1 MSYPND
7 DQFQDYVIKS
17 VKPIESGYEI
27 GHGGWTLFCPAFVGA
42 QPKIGDALRLYGKG
56 IGYPFRGIFIN
67 GVRVFYR
74 TEAEDAEHDEIKR
87 YGADAADWLK
97 RWDAGDGVWSIS
109 MGGLGPGYEQCCQ
122 IVAAE
127 TLRFLLAK
135 QPDLIALE
143 HDSDAWKAFRAE
155 MDKDSFANPKLTKL
169 GLSGAQAGG
178 GMNLALQL
186 YRKGPRGVMTDE
198 AVKDRHI
205 QVCRVF
211 PGDAE

>member
-1 MSYPND
+1 MGYPD
-7 DQFQDYVIKS
+7 DNQFQDDTISEATK
-17 VKPIESGYEI
+17 
-27 GHGGWTLFCPAFVGA
+27 HDGGWDLKKGDGWSLSCPLYEGE
-42 QPKIGDALRLYGKG
+42 PKPGSTIRLYGKG
-56 IGYPFRGIFIN
+56 LGFSFRGIFID
-67 GVRVFYR
+67 GIKVFYR
-74 TEAEDAEHDEIKR
+74 TEAEDKEHDEICR

-97 RWDAGDGVWSIS
+97 RWDEGHGVWSIS

-127 TLRFLLAK
+127 TLRFLLDK
-135 QPDLIALE
+135 KPDLAAME
-143 HDSDAWKAFRAE
+143 TDQAAWKAFRDE
-155 MDKDSFANPKLTKL
+155 MDKDSHANPKLTAL

-205 QVCRVF
+205 QVSRNF
-211 PGDAE
+211 PQG